1 MKIVAA
7 SLHEALALSMRHLG
21 PLTDRRLQSFA
32 FERQHLSPA
41 VIAARW
47 TGNVRRDA
55 ASALGTFVQM
65 RRMPAVRCFAH
76 A

>member
-1 MKIVAA
+1 MKIVAP
-7 SLHEALALSMRHLG
+7 SLHEALVLSMRHLA

-47 TGNVRRDA
+47 AGDVRRDA
-55 ASALGTFVQM
+55 ASALGTLI
-65 RRMPAVRCFAH
+65 
-76 A
+76 